1 MENHKTRA
9 EVQQALKNG
18 TGEKIRM
25 SDTVRKELYYYAVLL
40 DDGNVLRVSKSMDSL
55 MWTSL
60 NILPVVIG
68 IGIIGLVLAWF
79 LAKWIWKTH
88 WIMLYMRR

>member
-25 SDTVRKELYYYAVLL
+25 SDTVSKELYYYAVLL

-79 LAKWIWKTH
+79 LANGRQTD
-88 WIMLYMRR
+88 